1 MSRFRPRMS
10 PAMAVALLAL
20 FVALGSGSYAAVQAR
35 IGSAQIIDNSILSR
49 DVHDGTL
56 QSADVRDGTLS
67 GADVADGSLESADV
81 RDGTLTASDLAP
93 GLLADG
99 FSTFKNTFRLTTGPN
114 VVVPVTHLNLP
125 AGSYVIFAKLWTSF
139 PASFLAE
146 TVECDLRAGG
156 DSDRIWDSHDGILAY
171 SSVALNVVHQFTGP
185 GTADLNCGHV
195 FTAGDTTLLDIK
207 ITAIRLA
214 TVSNVAGP

>member
-1 MSRFRPRMS
+1 MSRFRPRIS

-20 FVALGSGSYAAVQAR
+20 FVALGGGSYAAIQAR

-56 QSADVRDGTLS
+56 QSADVRDGTLGS
-67 GADVADGSLESADV
+67 ADVSDGTLEGADV

-99 FSTFKNTFRLTTGPN
+99 FSAHKGSFRLTAPPASP
-114 VVVPVTHLNLP
+114 VSVTHLDLP
-125 AGSYVIFAKLWTSF
+125 AGNYVIFAKLWSSF
-139 PASFLAE
+139 PISGYADS
-146 TVECDLRAGG
+146 VECRLVAGG
-156 DSDRIWDSHDGILAY
+156 DSDRTWVTQDALLAY
-171 SSVALNVVHQFTGP
+171 SSIALNVIHQFTAP
-185 GTADLNCGHV
+185 GNADLICRHV
-195 FTAGDTTLLDIK
+195 YTSNDSTLFDIK

-214 TVSNVAGP
+214 TVSNVPGP

>member
-1 MSRFRPRMS
+1 MSRFRPRIS

-20 FVALGSGSYAAVQAR
+20 FVALGGGSYAAVQAR

-56 QSADVRDGTLS
+56 QSADVRDGTLQ
-67 GADVADGSLESADV
+67 SADIS
-81 RDGTLTASDLAP
+81 DGTLTASDLAS

-99 FSTFKNTFRLTTGPN
+99 FSAHKESFQLTAPPAS
-114 VVVPVTHLNLP
+114 PVSATHLDLP
-125 AGSYVIFAKLWTSF
+125 AGSYVIFAKLWSTYSIPGGF
-139 PASFLAE
+139 AD
-146 TVECDLRAGG
+146 TVECRLVAGG
-156 DSDRIWDSHDGILAY
+156 DSDRTWVTQDAVLAY
-171 SSVALNVVHQFTGP
+171 SSIALNVVHQFTAP
-185 GTADLNCGHV
+185 GTADLICRHLLG
-195 FTAGDTTLLDIK
+195 GKDSTLFDIK